1 MSPQE
6 GERTGSLVYYRYR
19 LVPPSGFEY
28 VSRSAV
34 EQVGYTPEEHYA
46 DPLLSFRLIHPDDAP
61 VLALLAQS
69 PGHLARPVVLRWRRR
84 DGSIL
89 WTEQHNEPLFD
100 PRGRWVG
107 IEGFAVDVT
116 QRELGAGGT
125 SAGLGRSRYPFW
137 MGVRGAGAG
146 DLLQGSLEELDQVVI
161 VRMEG
166 EVDLSTA
173 SILRAYLAQA
183 TRSSRPVI
191 LDLNRVE
198 YFDASGLRV
207 VEEYI
212 SDFRRRTVKF
222 VLVPSRIVKRV
233 ISLLGLESGMT
244 TAESLAAAIRAIT
257 EQS

>member
-1 MSPQE
+1 MSPRE
-6 GERTGSLVYYRYR
+6 GTRAGTLVYYRYR
-19 LVPPSGFEY
+19 LSPPSGFEY
-28 VSRSAV
+28 VSRSAT

-46 DPLLSFRLIHPDDAP
+46 DPLLSFKLIHPDDALL
-61 VLALLAQS
+61 LAALAQS
-69 PGHLARPVVLRWRRR
+69 PGNLARPVVLRWRRK

-100 PRGRWVG
+100 PTGRWVG

-116 QRELGAGGT
+116 RRELGAGR
-125 SAGLGRSRYPFW
+125 SSDGLGRSRYPFW

-146 DLLQGSLEELDQVVI
+146 DLLQGSIEELDQVVI

-173 SILRAYLAQA
+173 SILRAYLAHA
-183 TRSSRPVI
+183 TRSNRPVI
-191 LDLNRVE
+191 LDLGRVE
-198 YFDASGLRV
+198 YFDASGIRV
-207 VEEYI
+207 VEECTG
-212 SDFRRRTVKF
+212 DFRRRNVMF

-233 ISLLGLESGMT
+233 LSLLGLESGMT

>member
-1 MSPQE
+1 MSPRE
-6 GERTGSLVYYRYR
+6 GDRANGLLYYRYR
-19 LVPPSGFEY
+19 LAPPSGFEY
-28 VSRSAV
+28 VSRSAT
-34 EQVGYTPEEHYA
+34 ELVGYTPEEHYA
-46 DPLLSFRLIHPDDAP
+46 DPLLGFRLIHPDDAP

-69 PGHLARPVVLRWRRR
+69 PGNLAHPVILRWRRK

-100 PRGRWVG
+100 RHGRWVG

-116 QRELGAGGT
+116 QRELGARRT
-125 SAGLGRSRYPFW
+125 AAGLGRSRYPFW

-146 DLLQGSLEELDQVVI
+146 DLLQGSIEELDQVVI

-173 SILRAYLAQA
+173 SILRGYLAQA
-183 TRSSRPVI
+183 IRSNRPVI
-191 LDLNRVE
+191 LDLSRVE

-207 VEEYI
+207 VEDCI
-212 SDFRRRTVKF
+212 SDFRRRSVKF

-233 ISLLGLESGMT
+233 ISLLGLESGMA